1 MVLRIDNKLSPLCLK
16 TASNMAR
23 LKPLSALLEM
33 IEVEE
38 RDWKLRSAMV
48 METSAM
54 AKPENQKKSVVLVLM
69 VKTLGIISRGVY
81 VILSKEVRW
90 DMWELGH
97 VKGVCYIWR
106 GR

>member
-1 MVLRIDNKLSPLCLK
+1 
-16 TASNMAR
+16 
-23 LKPLSALLEM
+23 M
-33 IEVEE
+33 IEVGE

-69 VKTLGIISRGVY
+69 VKTSGIISRGVY
-81 VILSKEVRW
+81 AILSKEVRW
-90 DMWELGH
+90 KMRELGH
-97 VKGVCYIWR
+97 VKGVSYIWR